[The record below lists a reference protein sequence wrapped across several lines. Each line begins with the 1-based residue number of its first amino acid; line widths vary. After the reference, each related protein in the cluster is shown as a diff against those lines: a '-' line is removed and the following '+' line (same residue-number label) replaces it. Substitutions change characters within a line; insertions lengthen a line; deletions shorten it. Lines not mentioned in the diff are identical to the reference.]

1 MTRVKLD
8 VGLIRHLKDQ
18 LKVKLRVDQIK
29 KSPRLLR
36 ELAFYPPHDKRIET
50 AQYKA
55 VHKKMVVEMDL
66 PCLVCGVRNS
76 VLKDKKKNPYGAKQL
91 ETHHHI
97 VEWALSNAISAERF
111 NKTLLPNLRHKHPN
125 KAEYKKEFSDQQVHD
140 WVDHSEDN
148 LWVLCDVH
156 HRAKYLGIHEI
167 TYPIWAPQDL
177 LRDDFEEY
185 VKTQIAE
192 AKSDANSKKSNK
204 QNTKV

>member
-1 MTRVKLD
+1 
-8 VGLIRHLKDQ
+8 
-18 LKVKLRVDQIK
+18 
-29 KSPRLLR
+29 LR